1 MFEISDNKIFI
12 IPSPNDK
19 PVKICFEDKPM
30 KFSTTVRCP
39 NDREIYD
46 RLSCELRMMK
56 YAYIVADRITPQQYR
71 SERGKIKKLRSEVL
85 RFIEKRNVR
94 TYKECIDYISK
105 EQEYITLTKMI
116 YLAQHVSATSK
127 FGIFSFEK

>member
-105 EQEYITLTKMI
+105 EQEYLTFTRIMSRPSMMVLPTR
-116 YLAQHVSATSK
+116 Y
-127 FGIFSFEK
+127 GIISFDK